1 MNCQQSRRVIADEI
15 DIPNDEE
22 EISLEELGIIDVEE
36 DLLELVI
43 IIIINK
49 FEFVILVLYIFK
61 CGVPC
66 WFQRKHGPTKP
77 PRA

>member
-36 DLLELVI
+36 DLLEQ
-43 IIIINK
+43 
-49 FEFVILVLYIFK
+49 ED
-61 CGVPC
+61 
-66 WFQRKHGPTKP
+66 
-77 PRA
+77 

>member
-1 MNCQQSRRVIADEI
+1 MNCQQSRRVIANEI
-15 DIPNDEE
+15 DIPNEGE

-49 FEFVILVLYIFK
+49 FKFVILVLYNFIK
-61 CGVPC
+61 SNINL
-66 WFQRKHGPTKP
+66 
-77 PRA
+77 

>member
-1 MNCQQSRRVIADEI
+1 MNCQQSRRVIANEI
-15 DIPNDEE
+15 DIPNEGE

-49 FEFVILVLYIFK
+49 FKFVILVLYNFIK
-61 CGVPC
+61 SN
-66 WFQRKHGPTKP
+66 TNL
-77 PRA
+77 